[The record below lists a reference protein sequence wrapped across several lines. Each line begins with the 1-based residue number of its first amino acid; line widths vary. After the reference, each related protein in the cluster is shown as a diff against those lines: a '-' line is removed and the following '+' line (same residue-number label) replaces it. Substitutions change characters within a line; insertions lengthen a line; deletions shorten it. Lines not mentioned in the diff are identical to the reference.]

1 MIGSNTK
8 EDPPNL
14 KNPYFIFFKLPRLVA
29 LIPKSR
35 KTRATNVRV
44 PGLGSFELPTHRKI
58 K

>member
-44 PGLGSFELPTHRKI
+44 PGLGPLSYQHIAK
-58 K
+58 